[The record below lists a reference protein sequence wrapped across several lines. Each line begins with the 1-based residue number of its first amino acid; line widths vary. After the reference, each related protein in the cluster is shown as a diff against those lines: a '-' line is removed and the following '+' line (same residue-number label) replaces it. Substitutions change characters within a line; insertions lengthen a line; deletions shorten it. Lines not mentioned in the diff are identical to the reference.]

1 MSFNRR
7 NILNAMG
14 IGAGSLFLPSLIG
27 DKKALAAPPKRIYFF
42 HTQHGPNYWDWNIR
56 QPGLDDK
63 NSDWEID
70 LKTLPESS
78 WSRMLKPLYAHR
90 DDLLVLDGLADTAA
104 MASVTTNNH
113 NRGNSCILTNASLSL
128 NGGYNMEGT
137 GGDISVDQ
145 VIAKEVAV
153 SGR

>member
-1 MSFNRR
+1 
-7 NILNAMG
+7 
-14 IGAGSLFLPSLIG
+14 
-27 DKKALAAPPKRIYFF
+27 
-42 HTQHGPNYWDWNIR
+42 
-56 QPGLDDK
+56 
-63 NSDWEID
+63 
-70 LKTLPESS
+70 
-78 WSRMLKPLYAHR
+78 MLKPLYAHR

-145 VIAKEVAV
+145 VIAKEAP
-153 SGR
+153 